1 MYGIRAKDFCIRN
14 FSLHEA
20 TIFLSKISIA
30 STLSPVMT
38 TSKQQAYKG
47 KILFFH
53 GYTQNASLF
62 YAKTSALRKKIMKL
76 GYKCQYL
83 NAPYV
88 LTPSDL
94 PTTDSLSKFGS
105 SDQNDVTY
113 RGWWVKLDK
122 TNDGINMDKSIGALK
137 RYIHVGELIPDDEG
151 EELGKEEDD
160 EANLPIVGLIGFS
173 QGAAFAG
180 LVAEKFAELFDT
192 TPLKFVILY
201 SGFKLDTSKR
211 SGNDKYDTYYKP
223 TQDKLRYLHIYGELD
238 TVVSE
243 DRSLSLYNITKEKS
257 DLLKHPGGHFV
268 PNSKLYI
275 DQVVNWI
282 QSDDKPK
289 ETEKEEKKADD
300 DIDSL
305 LEMMDN
311 IGKA

>member
-1 MYGIRAKDFCIRN
+1 
-14 FSLHEA
+14 
-20 TIFLSKISIA
+20 
-30 STLSPVMT
+30 MT
-38 TSKQQAYKG
+38 TSKQQTCKG
-47 KILFFH
+47 KILFLH

-62 YAKTSALRKKIMKL
+62 YAKTSALRKKIIKL

-105 SDQNDVTY
+105 SDQGDVTY
-113 RGWWVKLDK
+113 RGWWVKLGK
-122 TNDGINMDKSIGALK
+122 TNDGINMDDSIESLK
-137 RYIHVGELIPDDEG
+137 RYIHKGEIIPDDKD
-151 EELGKEEDD
+151 EELGKEDD
-160 EANLPIVGLIGFS
+160 DDAKLPIVGLIGFS

-180 LVAEKFAELFDT
+180 LVAEKFGELFNT

-201 SGFKLDTSKR
+201 SGFKLDTSKK
-211 SGNDKYDTYYKP
+211 SGNEQYNTYYEP
-223 TQDKLRYLHIYGELD
+223 MLDGLRYLHVYGELD

-257 DLLKHPGGHFV
+257 NLLKHPGGHFV
-268 PNSKLYI
+268 PNSKSYI

-282 QSDDKPK
+282 QSDNKLK
-289 ETEKEEKKADD
+289 EAKKEEKKVD

>member
-1 MYGIRAKDFCIRN
+1 
-14 FSLHEA
+14 
-20 TIFLSKISIA
+20 
-30 STLSPVMT
+30 MT
-38 TSKQQAYKG
+38 TSKQQTCKG
-47 KILFFH
+47 KILFLH

-62 YAKTSALRKKIMKL
+62 YAKTSALRKKIIKL

-105 SDQNDVTY
+105 SDQGDVTY
-113 RGWWVKLDK
+113 RGWWVKLGK
-122 TNDGINMDKSIGALK
+122 TNDGINMDDSIESLK
-137 RYIHVGELIPDDEG
+137 RYIHKGEIIPDDKD
-151 EELGKEEDD
+151 EELGKEDD
-160 EANLPIVGLIGFS
+160 DDAKLPIVGLIGFS

-180 LVAEKFAELFDT
+180 LVAEKFGELFNT

-201 SGFKLDTSKR
+201 SGFKLDTSKK
-211 SGNDKYDTYYKP
+211 SGNEQYDTYYEP
-223 TQDKLRYLHIYGELD
+223 MLNGLRYLHVYGELD

-257 DLLKHPGGHFV
+257 NLLKHPGGHFV
-268 PNSKLYI
+268 PNSKSYI

-282 QSDDKPK
+282 QSDNKLR
-289 ETEKEEKKADD
+289 EAEKEEKKVD

>member
-1 MYGIRAKDFCIRN
+1 
-14 FSLHEA
+14 
-20 TIFLSKISIA
+20 
-30 STLSPVMT
+30 MT
-38 TSKQQAYKG
+38 TSKQQTCKG
-47 KILFFH
+47 KILFLH

-62 YAKTSALRKKIMKL
+62 YAKTSALRKKIIKL

-94 PTTDSLSKFGS
+94 PTNDSLSKFGS
-105 SDQNDVTY
+105 SDQGDVTY
-113 RGWWVKLDK
+113 RGWWVKLGK
-122 TNDGINMDKSIGALK
+122 TNDGINMDDSIESLK
-137 RYIHVGELIPDDEG
+137 RYILKGEIIPDDKD
-151 EELGKEEDD
+151 EELGKEDD
-160 EANLPIVGLIGFS
+160 DDTKLPIVGLIGFS

-180 LVAEKFAELFDT
+180 LVAEKFGELFNT

-201 SGFKLDTSKR
+201 SGFKLDTSKK
-211 SGNDKYDTYYKP
+211 SGNEQYDTYYEP
-223 TQDKLRYLHIYGELD
+223 MSNGLRYLHVYGELD

-282 QSDDKPK
+282 QSDNKLR
-289 ETEKEEKKADD
+289 EAEKEEKKVD

>member
-1 MYGIRAKDFCIRN
+1 
-14 FSLHEA
+14 
-20 TIFLSKISIA
+20 
-30 STLSPVMT
+30 MT
-38 TSKQQAYKG
+38 TSKQQTYKG
-47 KILFFH
+47 KILFLH

-62 YAKTSALRKKIMKL
+62 YAKTSALRKKIIKL

-105 SDQNDVTY
+105 SDQDDVTY
-113 RGWWVKLDK
+113 RGWWVKLGK
-122 TNDGINMDKSIGALK
+122 TNDGINMDDSIESLK
-137 RYIHVGELIPDDEG
+137 RYIHQGEIIPDDENG
-151 EELGKEEDD
+151 EPSKEDEEDKK
-160 EANLPIVGLIGFS
+160 LPIVGLVGFS
-173 QGAAFAG
+173 QGASFAG
-180 LVAEKFAELFDT
+180 LVAEKFGELFDT

-201 SGFKLDTSKR
+201 SGFKLNTSKK
-211 SGNDKYDTYYKP
+211 SGNDKYDAYYESP
-223 TQDKLRYLHIYGELD
+223 SDSKLRYLHVYGELD
-238 TVVSE
+238 TVVAE
-243 DRSLSLYNITKEKS
+243 DRSLSLYNITKDKS

-282 QSDDKPK
+282 QSDGKPK
-289 ETEKEEKKADD
+289 ELKQKEEKKVD

>member
-1 MYGIRAKDFCIRN
+1 
-14 FSLHEA
+14 
-20 TIFLSKISIA
+20 
-30 STLSPVMT
+30 MT

-47 KILFFH
+47 KILFLH

-62 YAKTSALRKKIMKL
+62 YAKTSALRKKIIKL

-113 RGWWVKLDK
+113 RGWWVKLVK
-122 TNDGINMDKSIGALK
+122 TNDGINMDDSIKALK
-137 RYIHVGELIPDDEG
+137 RYIHQGEMIPDDEG
-151 EELGKEEDD
+151 EPLGKEDEDD
-160 EANLPIVGLIGFS
+160 AKLPIVGLVGFS

-180 LVAEKFAELFDT
+180 LVAEKFGELFDT

-201 SGFKLDTSKR
+201 SGFKLDTSKK
-211 SGNDKYDTYYKP
+211 SGNEQYSHFYELKLDS
-223 TQDKLRYLHIYGELD
+223 LRYLHVYGELD
-238 TVVSE
+238 TVVAE
-243 DRSLSLYNITKEKS
+243 DRSLSLYNITKDKS

-268 PNSKLYI
+268 PNSKVYI

-282 QSDDKPK
+282 QGHSMVKK
-289 ETEKEEKKADD
+289 EEEEEEKKVD

-305 LEMMDN
+305 LEMMDT

>member
-1 MYGIRAKDFCIRN
+1 
-14 FSLHEA
+14 
-20 TIFLSKISIA
+20 
-30 STLSPVMT
+30 MT
-38 TSKQQAYKG
+38 TSKQQTCKG
-47 KILFFH
+47 KILFLH

-62 YAKTSALRKKIMKL
+62 YAKTSALRKKIIKL

-94 PTTDSLSKFGS
+94 PTNDSLSKFGS
-105 SDQNDVTY
+105 SDQGDVTY
-113 RGWWVKLDK
+113 RGWWVKLGK
-122 TNDGINMDKSIGALK
+122 TNDGINMDDSIESLK
-137 RYIHVGELIPDDEG
+137 RYILKGEIIPDDKD
-151 EELGKEEDD
+151 EELGKEDD
-160 EANLPIVGLIGFS
+160 DDTKLPIVGLIGFS

-180 LVAEKFAELFDT
+180 LVAEKFGELFNT

-201 SGFKLDTSKR
+201 SGFKLDTSKK
-211 SGNDKYDTYYKP
+211 SGNEQYDTYYEP
-223 TQDKLRYLHIYGELD
+223 MLNGLRYLHVYGELD

-282 QSDDKPK
+282 QSDNKLR
-289 ETEKEEKKADD
+289 EAEKEEKKVD